1 MTEPRQRIKHIPV
14 VVADVVQETADTV
27 TLLLDAGDDPRDYK
41 AGQYVSVDPH
51 QFPAIK
57 GYAAF
62 LEDNK
67 GRKEPPRAYSMV
79 STPDERYLAITVK
92 EELYDKTAMKYPP
105 LLSPFLVHHPLKG
118 ARMEV
123 TGYAGGYH
131 LPEDI
136 ANRTDH
142 VVHLCA
148 GSGSV
153 PNVSMIKWG
162 LANVPTLRQTFIYS
176 NKTWN
181 DIIYR
186 DELARMVAAH
196 PERLRVVHALT
207 REPESFPYTDT
218 VRRGRVSPDLIRE
231 LRRRRRRLPVLRL
244 RSGRHGVGE
253 ARRQGREPRAGA
265 PLHGVGP
272 RRDAHARRCRRI
284 TSAKRRSGDDP
295 QRRRARGHGRGRPPG
310 RRGAAADGRG
320 GRAGRDDGG
329 PRRGRRRTSC
339 AARAPNR
346 RRRRSTASP
355 ASAASASTTRSCTAS
370 PDRGVSRPAT
380 S

>member
-118 ARMEV
+118 AHMEV

-148 GSGSV
+148 GS
-153 PNVSMIKWG
+153 
-162 LANVPTLRQTFIYS
+162 LRQTFIYS

-207 REPESFPYTDT
+207 REPETFPYTDQ

-231 LRRRRRRLPVLRL
+231 LAGDVATCLFFACGPAVTVWEKRAAKA
-244 RSGRHGVGE
+244 E
-253 ARRQGREPRAGA
+253 NREPA
-265 PLHGVGP
+265 PRFMESVHAAMHTLGVPKDHFREEAFG
-272 RRDAHARRCRRI
+272 
-284 TSAKRRSGDDP
+284 
-295 QRRRARGHGRGRPPG
+295 
-310 RRGAAADGRG
+310 
-320 GRAGRDDGG
+320 
-329 PRRGRRRTSC
+329 
-339 AARAPNR
+339 
-346 RRRRSTASP
+346 
-355 ASAASASTTRSCTAS
+355 
-370 PDRGVSRPAT
+370 
-380 S
+380 